1 MDNRKKKQTLSRSG
15 HRTGTRTPGTHSV
28 RSTTKK
34 RNTRQPGHSE
44 HISQNRRSSPL
55 TPDSLRATVPLPG
68 ETAPAS
74 GRLADPGTFRATDSG
89 VLISSGSGTIRP
101 AGPGALR
108 STGSEGLYSAG
119 SLPAEPYKPSSSYA
133 ETLVTD
139 AELEAFLSQAVQDMI
154 PDIGSGDRSA
164 FNESVLNESALDRSA
179 LNESALNESA
189 LNESALNESALNE
202 SALNESALDQNLRE
216 RNPENNYPSP
226 AVQSQ
231 FSASENLLKTDGSTY
246 EKSPAASSGNLHSVG
261 RPIGDNLYGDQTGKS
276 GLSPEVHI
284 PADTDFHSSADSDL
298 HLQGQA
304 KISAAGKKARNR
316 ALSQIAASLSE
327 TGSTRVSAGGFE
339 PSPGRVPSS
348 TDGFQPSAGRGPV
361 SPGRMPSSTDDFQPS
376 PCRVPS
382 STGRY
387 RITGRNIES
396 TGNTAPR
403 IRTES
408 SILAADNIESS
419 KKTRE
424 SLFEEGREQLNRV
437 PASTT
442 VRVSGSE
449 DGLPENKKLSGEKP
463 DSGLTVKK
471 IFSALLTLAGAAA
484 CVLIVHYFH
493 MRSVG
498 ITPEIGVFS
507 ALAGQALES
516 DRAEQEESA
525 DESGAQDAPAGDDQP
540 SDSADPSASDVQ
552 DETDAAGSDQ
562 DVSAGSPDQP
572 VPDGEEATGF
582 DPASDP
588 ASLYPA
594 SRDPVSPV
602 PSTPDQAYSDPAYS
616 DPAYTDP
623 ASQDPASY
631 DPASLDPAYANQEAD
646 QEIDPDDESDWDS
659 FEEEPEDET
668 EWNTIEEDD
677 PDWNDEDYPEEDMDE
692 EDEEYE
698 D

>member
-119 SLPAEPYKPSSSYA
+119 PLPAEPYKPSSSYA

-189 LNESALNESALNE
+189 L
-202 SALNESALDQNLRE
+202 DQNIRE

-231 FSASENLLKTDGSTY
+231 FSASENLLKTDDSTY

-348 TDGFQPSAGRGPV
+348 TDGSRP
-361 SPGRMPSSTDDFQPS
+361 SPG
-376 PCRVPS
+376 RVPS
-382 STGRY
+382 STGRN

-396 TGNTAPR
+396 TGNTASR
-403 IRTES
+403 IRTGS

-437 PASTT
+437 PAITT
-442 VRVSGSE
+442 ARVSGSE
-449 DGLPENKKLSGEKP
+449 DVLPENKKMSGEKP

>member
-44 HISQNRRSSPL
+44 HISQSLRSSPL

-74 GRLADPGTFRATDSG
+74 GRLADPGAFCATDSG
-89 VLISSGSGTIRP
+89 VLGSSGSGTIRP

-119 SLPAEPYKPSSSYA
+119 PLPAEPYKPSSSYA

-189 LNESALNESALNE
+189 LNEST
-202 SALNESALDQNLRE
+202 LNESALDQNIRE

-226 AVQSQ
+226 ALQSQ
-231 FSASENLLKTDGSTY
+231 FSASENLLKTDDSTY

-348 TDGFQPSAGRGPV
+348 TDGFQPSAGRVPS
-361 SPGRMPSSTDDFQPS
+361 SPGRN
-376 PCRVPS
+376 
-382 STGRY
+382 

-396 TGNTAPR
+396 TGNTASR
-403 IRTES
+403 IRTGS

-442 VRVSGSE
+442 ARVSGSE
-449 DGLPENKKLSGEKP
+449 DGLPENKKLSGKKP

-552 DETDAAGSDQ
+552 DETDAAGSNQ

>member
-74 GRLADPGTFRATDSG
+74 GRLADPGAFCATDSW
-89 VLISSGSGTIRP
+89 VLGSSGSGTIRP

-108 STGSEGLYSAG
+108 STGSEALYSAG
-119 SLPAEPYKPSSSYA
+119 PLPAEPYKPSSSYA

-164 FNESVLNESALDRSA
+164 SNESVLNESALDRSA

-189 LNESALNESALNE
+189 LNESALNESAL
-202 SALNESALDQNLRE
+202 DQNIRE

-226 AVQSQ
+226 AFQSQ
-231 FSASENLLKTDGSTY
+231 FSASENLLKTDDSTY
-246 EKSPAASSGNLHSVG
+246 EKSPAASSGNLHSVV

-348 TDGFQPSAGRGPV
+348 TGRN
-361 SPGRMPSSTDDFQPS
+361 
-376 PCRVPS
+376 
-382 STGRY
+382 

-396 TGNTAPR
+396 TGNTASR
-403 IRTES
+403 IRTGS

-449 DGLPENKKLSGEKP
+449 DGLPENKKMSGEKP

-516 DRAEQEESA
+516 DRAEQEEPA

-552 DETDAAGSDQ
+552 DETDAAGSNQ

-692 EDEEYE
+692 EDEEDEEYE

>member
-74 GRLADPGTFRATDSG
+74 GRLADPGAFCATDSG
-89 VLISSGSGTIRP
+89 VLISSGSRTIRP

-164 FNESVLNESALDRSA
+164 SNESVLNESALDRSA

-189 LNESALNESALNE
+189 LNESAL
-202 SALNESALDQNLRE
+202 DQNIRE

-226 AVQSQ
+226 ALQSQ

-246 EKSPAASSGNLHSVG
+246 EKSPAAPSGNLHSVG

-348 TDGFQPSAGRGPV
+348 TGRN
-361 SPGRMPSSTDDFQPS
+361 
-376 PCRVPS
+376 
-382 STGRY
+382 

-396 TGNTAPR
+396 TGNTASQT
-403 IRTES
+403 RTGS

>member
-89 VLISSGSGTIRP
+89 VLISSGSRTIRP

-108 STGSEGLYSAG
+108 STGSEALYSAG
-119 SLPAEPYKPSSSYA
+119 PLPAEPYKPSSSYA

-164 FNESVLNESALDRSA
+164 SNESVLNESALDRSA

-189 LNESALNESALNE
+189 L
-202 SALNESALDQNLRE
+202 DQNIRE

-348 TDGFQPSAGRGPV
+348 TVGFQPSAGRGPV

-376 PCRVPS
+376 PGRVPS
-382 STGRY
+382 STGRN

-396 TGNTAPR
+396 TGNTASR
-403 IRTES
+403 IRTGS

-449 DGLPENKKLSGEKP
+449 DGLPENKKLSSEKP

>member
-74 GRLADPGTFRATDSG
+74 GRLADPGAFRATDSG

-108 STGSEGLYSAG
+108 STGSEALYSAG
-119 SLPAEPYKPSSSYA
+119 PLPAEPYKPSSSYA

-164 FNESVLNESALDRSA
+164 SNESVLNESALDR
-179 LNESALNESA
+179 
-189 LNESALNESALNE
+189 SALNESALNE

-316 ALSQIAASLSE
+316 ALSQIAASLSG

-348 TDGFQPSAGRGPV
+348 TDGFRP
-361 SPGRMPSSTDDFQPS
+361 SPG
-376 PCRVPS
+376 RVPS
-382 STGRY
+382 STGRN

-396 TGNTAPR
+396 TGNTASR
-403 IRTES
+403 IRTGS

>member
-74 GRLADPGTFRATDSG
+74 GRLADPGAFRATDSG

-179 LNESALNESA
+179 LDRSALNESA

-348 TDGFQPSAGRGPV
+348 TDGFQPS
-361 SPGRMPSSTDDFQPS
+361 PGR
-376 PCRVPS
+376 V
-382 STGRY
+382 
-387 RITGRNIES
+387 
-396 TGNTAPR
+396 PR
-403 IRTES
+403 IRTGS

>member
-74 GRLADPGTFRATDSG
+74 GRLADPGAFRATDSG

-108 STGSEGLYSAG
+108 STGSEALYSAG
-119 SLPAEPYKPSSSYA
+119 PLPAEPYKPSSSYA

-164 FNESVLNESALDRSA
+164 SNESVLNGSALDRSA

-246 EKSPAASSGNLHSVG
+246 EKSPAASSGNLHSVV

-348 TDGFQPSAGRGPV
+348 TGRN
-361 SPGRMPSSTDDFQPS
+361 
-376 PCRVPS
+376 
-382 STGRY
+382 

-396 TGNTAPR
+396 TGNTASR
-403 IRTES
+403 IRTGS

-442 VRVSGSE
+442 ARVSGSE
-449 DGLPENKKLSGEKP
+449 DVLPENKKMSGEKP

>member
-108 STGSEGLYSAG
+108 STGSEALYSAG
-119 SLPAEPYKPSSSYA
+119 PLPAEPYKPSSSYA

-189 LNESALNESALNE
+189 LNESALNESAL
-202 SALNESALDQNLRE
+202 DQNIRE

-226 AVQSQ
+226 ALQSQ
-231 FSASENLLKTDGSTY
+231 FSASENLLKTDDSTY

-376 PCRVPS
+376 PGRVPS
-382 STGRY
+382 STGRN

-396 TGNTAPR
+396 TGNTASR
-403 IRTES
+403 IRTGS

-449 DGLPENKKLSGEKP
+449 DVLPENKKMSGEKP

-516 DRAEQEESA
+516 DRAEQEEPA

>member
-55 TPDSLRATVPLPG
+55 TPDSLRATIPLPG

-74 GRLADPGTFRATDSG
+74 GRLADPGAFRATDSG

-108 STGSEGLYSAG
+108 STGSEALYSAG
-119 SLPAEPYKPSSSYA
+119 PLPAEPYKPSSSYA

-189 LNESALNESALNE
+189 L
-202 SALNESALDQNLRE
+202 DQNIRE

-348 TDGFQPSAGRGPV
+348 TDGSRP
-361 SPGRMPSSTDDFQPS
+361 SPG
-376 PCRVPS
+376 RVPS
-382 STGRY
+382 STGRN

-396 TGNTAPR
+396 TGNTASR
-403 IRTES
+403 IRTGS

>member
-108 STGSEGLYSAG
+108 STGSEALYSAG
-119 SLPAEPYKPSSSYA
+119 PLPAEPYKPSSSYA

-164 FNESVLNESALDRSA
+164 FNESVLNESALDR
-179 LNESALNESA
+179 SA

-348 TDGFQPSAGRGPV
+348 PGRNRTSAGRGPV

-376 PCRVPS
+376 PGRVPS
-382 STGRY
+382 SPGRN

-396 TGNTAPR
+396 TGNTASR
-403 IRTES
+403 IRTGS

-449 DGLPENKKLSGEKP
+449 DGLPENKKLSSEKP

>member
-74 GRLADPGTFRATDSG
+74 GRLADPGAFCATDSW
-89 VLISSGSGTIRP
+89 VLGSSGSGTIRP

-119 SLPAEPYKPSSSYA
+119 SLPAEPYKQSSSYA

-164 FNESVLNESALDRSA
+164 SNESVLNESALDR
-179 LNESALNESA
+179 
-189 LNESALNESALNE
+189 SALNESALNE

-348 TDGFQPSAGRGPV
+348 TDDFQPSAGRVPS
-361 SPGRMPSSTDDFQPS
+361 SPGRN
-376 PCRVPS
+376 
-382 STGRY
+382 

-396 TGNTAPR
+396 TGNTASR
-403 IRTES
+403 IRTGS

-516 DRAEQEESA
+516 DRAEQEEPA

-552 DETDAAGSDQ
+552 DETDAAGSNQ

>member
-189 LNESALNESALNE
+189 LNESAL
-202 SALNESALDQNLRE
+202 DQNLRE

-348 TDGFQPSAGRGPV
+348 TDGFQPS
-361 SPGRMPSSTDDFQPS
+361 PG
-376 PCRVPS
+376 RVPS
-382 STGRY
+382 STGRN

-396 TGNTAPR
+396 TGNTASR
-403 IRTES
+403 IRTGS

>member
-108 STGSEGLYSAG
+108 STGSEALYSAG
-119 SLPAEPYKPSSSYA
+119 PLPAEPYKPSSSYA

-164 FNESVLNESALDRSA
+164 FNESVLNESALDRS
-179 LNESALNESA
+179 SLNESA

-348 TDGFQPSAGRGPV
+348 TGR
-361 SPGRMPSSTDDFQPS
+361 D
-376 PCRVPS
+376 
-382 STGRY
+382 

-396 TGNTAPR
+396 TGNTASR
-403 IRTES
+403 IRTGS

-442 VRVSGSE
+442 ARVSGSE
-449 DGLPENKKLSGEKP
+449 DVLPENKKMSGEKP

-516 DRAEQEESA
+516 DRAEQEEPA

-540 SDSADPSASDVQ
+540 SDSADPSASDVR

>member
-89 VLISSGSGTIRP
+89 VLISSGSRTIRP

-119 SLPAEPYKPSSSYA
+119 PLPAEPYKPSSSYA

-189 LNESALNESALNE
+189 LNESAL
-202 SALNESALDQNLRE
+202 DQNIRE

-316 ALSQIAASLSE
+316 TLSQIAASLSG

-348 TDGFQPSAGRGPV
+348 TDGFRP
-361 SPGRMPSSTDDFQPS
+361 SPG
-376 PCRVPS
+376 RVPS
-382 STGRY
+382 STGRD

-396 TGNTAPR
+396 TGNTASR
-403 IRTES
+403 IRTGS
-408 SILAADNIESS
+408 FIMAADNIESN
-419 KKTRE
+419 KKARE

-449 DGLPENKKLSGEKP
+449 DGLPENKELSGEKP

-516 DRAEQEESA
+516 DRAEQEEPA

-616 DPAYTDP
+616 DPAYTAP

>member
-89 VLISSGSGTIRP
+89 VLISSGSRTIRP

-108 STGSEGLYSAG
+108 STGSEGLYSVV

-189 LNESALNESALNE
+189 LNESAL
-202 SALNESALDQNLRE
+202 DQNLRE

-246 EKSPAASSGNLHSVG
+246 EKSPAASSGNLHSAG

-348 TDGFQPSAGRGPV
+348 TDGSRP
-361 SPGRMPSSTDDFQPS
+361 SPG
-376 PCRVPS
+376 RVPS
-382 STGRY
+382 STGRD

-396 TGNTAPR
+396 TGNTASR
-403 IRTES
+403 IRTGS

-552 DETDAAGSDQ
+552 DETDAAGNNQ

>member
-74 GRLADPGTFRATDSG
+74 GRLADPGAFCATDSG
-89 VLISSGSGTIRP
+89 VLGSSGSGTIRP

-108 STGSEGLYSAG
+108 STGSEALYSAG
-119 SLPAEPYKPSSSYA
+119 PLPAEPYKPSSSYA

-189 LNESALNESALNE
+189 LNESAL
-202 SALNESALDQNLRE
+202 DQNIRE

-226 AVQSQ
+226 AFQSQ

-246 EKSPAASSGNLHSVG
+246 EKSPAATSGNLHSVG

-348 TDGFQPSAGRGPV
+348 TDGSRP
-361 SPGRMPSSTDDFQPS
+361 SPG
-376 PCRVPS
+376 RVPS
-382 STGRY
+382 STGRN

-396 TGNTAPR
+396 TGNTASR
-403 IRTES
+403 IRTGS

-449 DGLPENKKLSGEKP
+449 DGLPENKKLSSEKP

>member
-74 GRLADPGTFRATDSG
+74 GRLADPGAFCATDSW
-89 VLISSGSGTIRP
+89 VLGSSGSGTIRP

-119 SLPAEPYKPSSSYA
+119 PLPAEPYKPSSSYA

-164 FNESVLNESALDRSA
+164 FNESVLNESALDR
-179 LNESALNESA
+179 SA

-348 TDGFQPSAGRGPV
+348 
-361 SPGRMPSSTDDFQPS
+361 PGRN
-376 PCRVPS
+376 
-382 STGRY
+382 

-396 TGNTAPR
+396 TGNTASR
-403 IRTES
+403 IRTGS

-442 VRVSGSE
+442 ARVSGSE
-449 DGLPENKKLSGEKP
+449 DVLPENKKMSGEKP

-516 DRAEQEESA
+516 DRAEQEEPA

>member
-74 GRLADPGTFRATDSG
+74 GRLADPGAFRATDSG

-108 STGSEGLYSAG
+108 STGSEALYSAG
-119 SLPAEPYKPSSSYA
+119 PLPAEPYKPSSSYA

-189 LNESALNESALNE
+189 LNESAL
-202 SALNESALDQNLRE
+202 DQNIRE

-226 AVQSQ
+226 ALQSQ
-231 FSASENLLKTDGSTY
+231 FSASENLLKTDDSTY

-339 PSPGRVPSS
+339 PSPGR
-348 TDGFQPSAGRGPV
+348 
-361 SPGRMPSSTDDFQPS
+361 MPSSTDDFQPS
-376 PCRVPS
+376 PGRVPS
-382 STGRY
+382 STGRN

-396 TGNTAPR
+396 TGNTASR
-403 IRTES
+403 IRTGS

>member
-108 STGSEGLYSAG
+108 STGSEALYSAG
-119 SLPAEPYKPSSSYA
+119 PLPAEPYKPSSSYA

-164 FNESVLNESALDRSA
+164 SNESVLNESALDRSA

-202 SALNESALDQNLRE
+202 SALNESALNESAFDQNIRE

-348 TDGFQPSAGRGPV
+348 TDGSRP
-361 SPGRMPSSTDDFQPS
+361 SPG
-376 PCRVPS
+376 RVPS
-382 STGRY
+382 STGRN

-396 TGNTAPR
+396 TGNTASR
-403 IRTES
+403 IRTGS

>member
-119 SLPAEPYKPSSSYA
+119 PLPAEPYKPSSSYA

-164 FNESVLNESALDRSA
+164 SNESVLNESALDRSA

-189 LNESALNESALNE
+189 LNESVLNE

-339 PSPGRVPSS
+339 PSPGRVPSWN
-348 TDGFQPSAGRGPV
+348 
-361 SPGRMPSSTDDFQPS
+361 
-376 PCRVPS
+376 
-382 STGRY
+382 

-403 IRTES
+403 IRTGS

-442 VRVSGSE
+442 ARVSGSE
-449 DGLPENKKLSGEKP
+449 DVLPENKKMSGEKP

-471 IFSALLTLAGAAA
+471 IFSALL
-484 CVLIVHYFH
+484 
-493 MRSVG
+493 
-498 ITPEIGVFS
+498 EIGVFS

-516 DRAEQEESA
+516 DRAEQEEPA

>member
-119 SLPAEPYKPSSSYA
+119 PLPAEPYKPSSSYA

-189 LNESALNESALNE
+189 LNESAL
-202 SALNESALDQNLRE
+202 DQNIRE

-348 TDGFQPSAGRGPV
+348 TDGFQPS
-361 SPGRMPSSTDDFQPS
+361 PGRI
-376 PCRVPS
+376 PS
-382 STGRY
+382 STGRN

-396 TGNTAPR
+396 TGNTASR
-403 IRTES
+403 IRTGS

-442 VRVSGSE
+442 AKVSGSE
-449 DGLPENKKLSGEKP
+449 DVLPENKKMSGEKP

-516 DRAEQEESA
+516 DRAEQEEPA

>member
-74 GRLADPGTFRATDSG
+74 GRLADPGAFRATDSG

-108 STGSEGLYSAG
+108 STGSEALYSAG
-119 SLPAEPYKPSSSYA
+119 PLPAEPYKPSSSYA

-164 FNESVLNESALDRSA
+164 SNESVLNESALDRSA

-189 LNESALNESALNE
+189 L
-202 SALNESALDQNLRE
+202 DQNIRE

-376 PCRVPS
+376 PGRVPS
-382 STGRY
+382 SPGRN

-396 TGNTAPR
+396 TGNTVSR
-403 IRTES
+403 IRTGS

-449 DGLPENKKLSGEKP
+449 NGLPENKKLSGEKP

>member
-55 TPDSLRATVPLPG
+55 TPDSLRATIPLPG

-108 STGSEGLYSAG
+108 STGSEALYSAG
-119 SLPAEPYKPSSSYA
+119 PLPAEPYKPSSSYA

-189 LNESALNESALNE
+189 L
-202 SALNESALDQNLRE
+202 DQNIRE

-231 FSASENLLKTDGSTY
+231 FSASENLLKTDDSTY
-246 EKSPAASSGNLHSVG
+246 EKSPAASSGNLHSVV

-348 TDGFQPSAGRGPV
+348 TDGSRP
-361 SPGRMPSSTDDFQPS
+361 SPG
-376 PCRVPS
+376 RVPS
-382 STGRY
+382 STGRN

-396 TGNTAPR
+396 TGNTASR
-403 IRTES
+403 IRTGS

>member
-74 GRLADPGTFRATDSG
+74 GRLADPGAFCATDSG
-89 VLISSGSGTIRP
+89 VLGSSGSGTIRP

-119 SLPAEPYKPSSSYA
+119 PLPAEPYKPSSSYA

-164 FNESVLNESALDRSA
+164 SNESVLNESALDR
-179 LNESALNESA
+179 
-189 LNESALNESALNE
+189 SALNESALNE

-348 TDGFQPSAGRGPV
+348 TDGFQPSAGRVPS
-361 SPGRMPSSTDDFQPS
+361 SPGRN
-376 PCRVPS
+376 
-382 STGRY
+382 

-396 TGNTAPR
+396 TGNTASR
-403 IRTES
+403 IRTGS

>member
-74 GRLADPGTFRATDSG
+74 GRLADPGAFRATDSG

-108 STGSEGLYSAG
+108 STGSEALYSAG
-119 SLPAEPYKPSSSYA
+119 PLPAEPYKPSSSYA

-164 FNESVLNESALDRSA
+164 SNESVLNESALDRSA

-348 TDGFQPSAGRGPV
+348 TDGFQPS
-361 SPGRMPSSTDDFQPS
+361 PGRVPSSTDGSRPS
-376 PCRVPS
+376 PGRVPS
-382 STGRY
+382 STGRN

-396 TGNTAPR
+396 TGNTASR
-403 IRTES
+403 IRTGS

>member
-74 GRLADPGTFRATDSG
+74 GRLADPGAFRATDSG

-108 STGSEGLYSAG
+108 STGSEALYSAG
-119 SLPAEPYKPSSSYA
+119 PLPAEPYKPSSSYA

-164 FNESVLNESALDRSA
+164 SNESVLNESALDRSA

-189 LNESALNESALNE
+189 LNESAL
-202 SALNESALDQNLRE
+202 DQNIRE

-348 TDGFQPSAGRGPV
+348 TDGSRP
-361 SPGRMPSSTDDFQPS
+361 SPG
-376 PCRVPS
+376 RVPS
-382 STGRY
+382 SPGRN

-396 TGNTAPR
+396 TGNTASR
-403 IRTES
+403 IRTGS

-449 DGLPENKKLSGEKP
+449 NGLPENKKLSGEKP

>member
-74 GRLADPGTFRATDSG
+74 GRLADPGAFRATDSG
-89 VLISSGSGTIRP
+89 VLISSVSGTIRP

-108 STGSEGLYSAG
+108 STGSEALYSAG
-119 SLPAEPYKPSSSYA
+119 PLPAEPYKPSSSYA

-164 FNESVLNESALDRSA
+164 SNESVLNESALDRSA

-189 LNESALNESALNE
+189 L
-202 SALNESALDQNLRE
+202 DQNIRE

-226 AVQSQ
+226 ALQSQ

-327 TGSTRVSAGGFE
+327 TGSTRVSAGGSR

-348 TDGFQPSAGRGPV
+348 TGRN
-361 SPGRMPSSTDDFQPS
+361 
-376 PCRVPS
+376 
-382 STGRY
+382 

-396 TGNTAPR
+396 TGNTASR
-403 IRTES
+403 IRTGS

-442 VRVSGSE
+442 ARVSGSE
-449 DGLPENKKLSGEKP
+449 DVLPENKKMSGEKP

-516 DRAEQEESA
+516 DRAEQEEPA
-525 DESGAQDAPAGDDQP
+525 NESGAQDAPAGDDQP

>member
-68 ETAPAS
+68 ETAPDS
-74 GRLADPGTFRATDSG
+74 GRLADPGAFCATDSW
-89 VLISSGSGTIRP
+89 VLGSSGSGTIRP

-108 STGSEGLYSAG
+108 STGSEALYSAG
-119 SLPAEPYKPSSSYA
+119 PLPAEPYKPSSSYA

-154 PDIGSGDRSA
+154 PDIGSGYRSA
-164 FNESVLNESALDRSA
+164 SNESVLNESALDRSA

-189 LNESALNESALNE
+189 LNESALNESAL
-202 SALNESALDQNLRE
+202 DQNLRE
-216 RNPENNYPSP
+216 RTPENNYPSP

-348 TDGFQPSAGRGPV
+348 TDGSRP
-361 SPGRMPSSTDDFQPS
+361 SPG
-376 PCRVPS
+376 RVPS
-382 STGRY
+382 STGRN

-396 TGNTAPR
+396 TGNTASR
-403 IRTES
+403 IRTGS

>member
-108 STGSEGLYSAG
+108 STGSEALYSAG
-119 SLPAEPYKPSSSYA
+119 PLPAEPYKPSSSYA

-164 FNESVLNESALDRSA
+164 SNESVLNESALDR
-179 LNESALNESA
+179 
-189 LNESALNESALNE
+189 SALNESALNE

-226 AVQSQ
+226 AFQSQ

-348 TDGFQPSAGRGPV
+348 TD
-361 SPGRMPSSTDDFQPS
+361 DFQPS
-376 PCRVPS
+376 PGRVPS
-382 STGRY
+382 SPGRN

-396 TGNTAPR
+396 TGNTAS
-403 IRTES
+403 RTRTGS

-442 VRVSGSE
+442 ARVSGSE
-449 DGLPENKKLSGEKP
+449 DVLPENKKMSGEKP

-516 DRAEQEESA
+516 DRAEQEEPA

>member
-119 SLPAEPYKPSSSYA
+119 PLPAEPYKPSSSYA

-164 FNESVLNESALDRSA
+164 SNESVLNESALDR
-179 LNESALNESA
+179 SALNESA

-231 FSASENLLKTDGSTY
+231 FSASENLLKTDDSTY

-348 TDGFQPSAGRGPV
+348 TDGSRP
-361 SPGRMPSSTDDFQPS
+361 SPG
-376 PCRVPS
+376 RVPS
-382 STGRY
+382 STGRN

-396 TGNTAPR
+396 TGNTASR
-403 IRTES
+403 IRTGS

-442 VRVSGSE
+442 ARVSGSE
-449 DGLPENKKLSGEKP
+449 DVLPENKKMSGEKP

>member
-74 GRLADPGTFRATDSG
+74 GRLPDPGAFCATDSW
-89 VLISSGSGTIRP
+89 VLGSSGSGTIRP

-108 STGSEGLYSAG
+108 STGSEALYSAG
-119 SLPAEPYKPSSSYA
+119 PLPAEPYKPSSSYA

-189 LNESALNESALNE
+189 LNESALNESAL
-202 SALNESALDQNLRE
+202 DQNIRE

-348 TDGFQPSAGRGPV
+348 TDGFQPSAGRVPS
-361 SPGRMPSSTDDFQPS
+361 SPGRN
-376 PCRVPS
+376 
-382 STGRY
+382 

-396 TGNTAPR
+396 TGNTASR
-403 IRTES
+403 IRTGS

-516 DRAEQEESA
+516 DRAEQEEPA

>member
-74 GRLADPGTFRATDSG
+74 GRLADPGAFCATDSG
-89 VLISSGSGTIRP
+89 VLGSSGSGTIRP

-108 STGSEGLYSAG
+108 STGSEALYSAG
-119 SLPAEPYKPSSSYA
+119 PLPAEPYKPSSSYA

-164 FNESVLNESALDRSA
+164 SNESVLNESALDRSA

-189 LNESALNESALNE
+189 LNESALNESAL
-202 SALNESALDQNLRE
+202 DQNIRE

-348 TDGFQPSAGRGPV
+348 TDGFQPSAGRVPS
-361 SPGRMPSSTDDFQPS
+361 SPGRN
-376 PCRVPS
+376 
-382 STGRY
+382 

-396 TGNTAPR
+396 TGNTASR
-403 IRTES
+403 IRTGS

-424 SLFEEGREQLNRV
+424 SLFEEGREQLKRV

-516 DRAEQEESA
+516 DRAEQEEPA

>member
-55 TPDSLRATVPLPG
+55 TPDSLRATVPLSG

-108 STGSEGLYSAG
+108 SIGSEALYSAG
-119 SLPAEPYKPSSSYA
+119 PLPAEPYKPSSSYA

-179 LNESALNESA
+179 LNESAI
-189 LNESALNESALNE
+189 NE

-231 FSASENLLKTDGSTY
+231 FSASENLLKTDSSTY

-348 TDGFQPSAGRGPV
+348 TDGSRP
-361 SPGRMPSSTDDFQPS
+361 SPG
-376 PCRVPS
+376 RVPS
-382 STGRY
+382 STGRN

-396 TGNTAPR
+396 TGNTASR
-403 IRTES
+403 IRPGS
-408 SILAADNIESS
+408 FIMAADNIEST

-442 VRVSGSE
+442 AKVSGSE
-449 DGLPENKKLSGEKP
+449 DVLPENKKMSGEKP

-516 DRAEQEESA
+516 DRAEQEEPA
-525 DESGAQDAPAGDDQP
+525 DESEAQDAPAGDDQP

-698 D
+698 E

>member
-74 GRLADPGTFRATDSG
+74 GRLADPGAFCATDSG
-89 VLISSGSGTIRP
+89 VLGSSGSGTIRP

-119 SLPAEPYKPSSSYA
+119 PLPAEPYKPSSSYA

-189 LNESALNESALNE
+189 LNESAL
-202 SALNESALDQNLRE
+202 DQNIRE

-348 TDGFQPSAGRGPV
+348 TDDFQPSAGRVPS
-361 SPGRMPSSTDDFQPS
+361 SPGRN
-376 PCRVPS
+376 
-382 STGRY
+382 

-396 TGNTAPR
+396 TGNTASR
-403 IRTES
+403 IRTGS

-442 VRVSGSE
+442 AKVSGSE
-449 DGLPENKKLSGEKP
+449 DVLPENKKMSGEKP

-516 DRAEQEESA
+516 DRAEQEEPA

>member
-74 GRLADPGTFRATDSG
+74 GRLADPGAFCATDSG
-89 VLISSGSGTIRP
+89 VLGSSGSGTIRP

-164 FNESVLNESALDRSA
+164 SNESVLNESALDRSA

-202 SALNESALDQNLRE
+202 SALNESALDQNIRE

-348 TDGFQPSAGRGPV
+348 
-361 SPGRMPSSTDDFQPS
+361 PGRN
-376 PCRVPS
+376 
-382 STGRY
+382 

-396 TGNTAPR
+396 TGNTASR
-403 IRTES
+403 IRTGS

-449 DGLPENKKLSGEKP
+449 DGLRENKKLSGEKP
-463 DSGLTVKK
+463 DSGLTLKK
-471 IFSALLTLAGAAA
+471 IFSALLTLAGAAFT
-484 CVLIVHYFH
+484 CVQWGSLP
-493 MRSVG
+493 RSVFF
-498 ITPEIGVFS
+498 P
-507 ALAGQALES
+507 LLQARL
-516 DRAEQEESA
+516 
-525 DESGAQDAPAGDDQP
+525 
-540 SDSADPSASDVQ
+540 
-552 DETDAAGSDQ
+552 
-562 DVSAGSPDQP
+562 
-572 VPDGEEATGF
+572 
-582 DPASDP
+582 
-588 ASLYPA
+588 
-594 SRDPVSPV
+594 
-602 PSTPDQAYSDPAYS
+602 
-616 DPAYTDP
+616 
-623 ASQDPASY
+623 
-631 DPASLDPAYANQEAD
+631 
-646 QEIDPDDESDWDS
+646 
-659 FEEEPEDET
+659 
-668 EWNTIEEDD
+668 
-677 PDWNDEDYPEEDMDE
+677 
-692 EDEEYE
+692 
-698 D
+698 

>member
-164 FNESVLNESALDRSA
+164 SNESVLNESALDRSA

-189 LNESALNESALNE
+189 LNESALNESAL
-202 SALNESALDQNLRE
+202 DQNIRE

-226 AVQSQ
+226 ALQSQ

-348 TDGFQPSAGRGPV
+348 TGRN
-361 SPGRMPSSTDDFQPS
+361 
-376 PCRVPS
+376 
-382 STGRY
+382 

-396 TGNTAPR
+396 TGNTASR
-403 IRTES
+403 IRTGS